1 MVKKRKKKQKKAS
14 LKKRL
19 FHVFLF
25 FILVF
30 CLVSFFATSRQL
42 AHERTQL
49 ALTGAVSAD
58 VAAHNFVTAA
68 LGLSLLLL
76 VLAALIL
83 GIATYLIVQIN
94 KNNHIEFMTKQTFV
108 DLFHKFGYLFKSR

>member
-1 MVKKRKKKQKKAS
+1 MAKRIVKKQKKRS

-25 FILVF
+25 LVLVF
-30 CLVSFFATSRQL
+30 CLVSFFVTTKQL

-49 ALTGAVSAD
+49 AVTGAVSAD
-58 VAAHNFVTAA
+58 VAAHSFVNAA

-76 VLAALIL
+76 FLAALIL

-94 KNNHIEFMTKQTFV
+94 KNNHVEV
-108 DLFHKFGYLFKSR
+108 A